1 MSRDASITFVWGEDD
16 RTFRLGWGEL
26 EKLQEACDCGPYVLL
41 NRLHSGSWRIEDIR
55 EVIRWGLIGGGMKTG
70 DAAVQIKRYVE
81 GMPPAENLEA
91 AQRIMRVGT
100 FGASDETVGEQAA
113 PNQEGTTVS
122 PTAS

>member
-1 MSRDASITFVWGEDD
+1 MSRDGSITFIWGEDD

-55 EVIRWGLIGGGMKTG
+55 EVIRWGLIGGGMKAEI
-70 DAAVQIKRYVE
+70 AAKQIRLYVE
-81 GMPPAENLEA
+81 GIPPAENLEA
-91 AQRIMRVGT
+91 AQKIMRVGT
-100 FGASDETVGEQAA
+100 FGASDETVGESDA

-122 PTAS
+122 PTES

>member
-1 MSRDASITFVWGEDD
+1 MSRDASITFIWGEDD

-55 EVIRWGLIGGGMKTG
+55 EVIRWGLIGGGMPHA
-70 DAAVQIKRYVE
+70 DAAKKIKLYVE
-81 GMPPAENLEA
+81 GLPPAQNLEA
-91 AQRIMRVGT
+91 AQKIMRVGT
-100 FGASDETVGEQAA
+100 FGASDETVGEQGA

-122 PTAS
+122 PTES